1 MTVVAALHDLNLA
14 SQYCDQLVLINNGR
28 IHAEG
33 TPEKVINTEN
43 IEEVYGSG
51 SYVHA
56 HPLSGLPAVL
66 PHAGN
71 SKRAKPGDVIEGDAV
86 QEL

>member
-14 SQYCDQLVLINNGR
+14 SQYCDQLMLINNGR
-28 IHAEG
+28 IHSEG
-33 TPEKVINTEN
+33 TPAMVINPEN
-43 IEEVYGSG
+43 IEEVYGGG
-51 SYVHA
+51 SYVHT

-71 SKRAKPGDVIEGDAV
+71 SKHTKPRDEMEGDVA
-86 QEL
+86 